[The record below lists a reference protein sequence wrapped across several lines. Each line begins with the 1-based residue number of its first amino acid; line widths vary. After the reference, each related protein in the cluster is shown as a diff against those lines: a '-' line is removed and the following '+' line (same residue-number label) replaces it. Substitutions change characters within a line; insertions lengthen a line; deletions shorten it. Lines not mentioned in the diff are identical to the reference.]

1 MWPLSWTEDKGND
14 LSLWMNLSGR
24 YLTTEKTRKYAT
36 IIDVEVQEHISHLL
50 WLSCYRLQSGDPL
63 WDKCDREECF
73 IYSFPY
79 IVAAFYML
87 NPLII
92 LQTTFSLLGII
103 LCENIWI
110 WTSTHC
116 VPVLYRKK
124 KKINI
129 RVLVCWKLRPYP
141 QLGSGLC
148 TLDLKM
154 NKVKY
159 QNKDCIF
166 YLVMFCYFKIVK
178 SWMSVKSCD
187 FCSLPP
193 PFKLTQ
199 R

>member
-1 MWPLSWTEDKGND
+1 MWPLSWIEDKGND

-124 KKINI
+124 KKSTSESWFAESSDPIPNWDQGSVPLI
-129 RVLVCWKLRPYP
+129 LRWI
-141 QLGSGLC
+141 
-148 TLDLKM
+148 K
-154 NKVKY
+154 
-159 QNKDCIF
+159 
-166 YLVMFCYFKIVK
+166 
-178 SWMSVKSCD
+178 
-187 FCSLPP
+187 
-193 PFKLTQ
+193 
-199 R
+199 